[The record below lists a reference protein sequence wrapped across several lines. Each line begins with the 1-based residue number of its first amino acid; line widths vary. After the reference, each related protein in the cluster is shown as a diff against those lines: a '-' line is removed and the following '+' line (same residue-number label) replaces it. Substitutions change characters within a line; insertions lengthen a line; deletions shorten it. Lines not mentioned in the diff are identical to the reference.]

1 MDGLGR
7 GWSGGSRG
15 LPAVSGNGSDHGPMV
30 KRRAEPN
37 RAVVVFVL
45 GGAFGQQGAVML
57 KGIRSLFHSS
67 MFPDSPNP
75 QVRER
80 DTRLAACALLIEMA
94 HADDDFTEPERAHL
108 RSAVRRQFG
117 LDSAQAEELLA
128 LAEKERAEAVD
139 LWQFTSLIRE
149 HYSKG
154 QKMVLVEIMWG
165 LVYAD
170 GELATREEQLMRK
183 ICNLLDIEPGY
194 LAQIR
199 KRAED
204 GGAGQDRVD

>member
-1 MDGLGR
+1 
-7 GWSGGSRG
+7 
-15 LPAVSGNGSDHGPMV
+15 
-30 KRRAEPN
+30 
-37 RAVVVFVL
+37 
-45 GGAFGQQGAVML
+45 ML
-57 KGIRSLFHSS
+57 NSIKSFFHSS
-67 MFPDSPNP
+67 MFPDSPSPAAGN
-75 QVRER
+75 R
-80 DTRLAACALLIEMA
+80 DVRLAACALLLELA
-94 HADDDFTEPERAHL
+94 HADDDFAEHERAHL

-117 LDSAQAEELLA
+117 LDAGQSEELLS

-170 GELATREEQLMRK
+170 GELVSREEQLMRK

-194 LAQIR
+194 LAQLR

-204 GGAGQDRVD
+204 GGVGPGSVD

>member
-1 MDGLGR
+1 
-7 GWSGGSRG
+7 
-15 LPAVSGNGSDHGPMV
+15 
-30 KRRAEPN
+30 
-37 RAVVVFVL
+37 
-45 GGAFGQQGAVML
+45 ML
-57 KGIRSLFHSS
+57 DSIKSFFHSS
-67 MFPDSPNP
+67 MFPDSPSP
-75 QVRER
+75 AVRNR
-80 DTRLAACALLIEMA
+80 DTRLAACALLLELA
-94 HADDDFTEPERAHL
+94 HADDDFAEQEQAHL
-108 RSAVRRQFG
+108 LSAVRRQFG
-117 LDSAQAEELLA
+117 LDDGQSEELIS

-154 QKMVLVEIMWG
+154 QKMVLIEIMWG
-165 LVYAD
+165 LLYAD

-204 GGAGQDRVD
+204 GGAGPSSVD

>member
-1 MDGLGR
+1 
-7 GWSGGSRG
+7 
-15 LPAVSGNGSDHGPMV
+15 
-30 KRRAEPN
+30 
-37 RAVVVFVL
+37 
-45 GGAFGQQGAVML
+45 ML
-57 KGIRSLFHSS
+57 DSIKSFFHSS
-67 MFPDSPNP
+67 MSPDSPNP
-75 QVRER
+75 EVRNR
-80 DTRLAACALLIEMA
+80 DTRLAACALLLELA
-94 HADDDFTEPERAHL
+94 HSDDDFTEPERAHF
-108 RSAVRRQFG
+108 RSAVRSQFG
-117 LDSAQAEELLA
+117 LDAVQSEELLT

-165 LVYAD
+165 IVYAD

-204 GGAGQDRVD
+204 GGVSPGSMD